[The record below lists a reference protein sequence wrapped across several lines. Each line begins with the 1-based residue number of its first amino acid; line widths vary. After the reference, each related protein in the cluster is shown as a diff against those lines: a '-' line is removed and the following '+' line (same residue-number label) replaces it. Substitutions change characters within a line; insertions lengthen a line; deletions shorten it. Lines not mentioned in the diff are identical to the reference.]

1 MRLWR
6 GKMKGQ
12 RVNPNNMNPMEMK
25 NMSSMMGMMNTMQKI
40 GKGKRKYS
48 IMLDKASKKF
58 MSKFIDEVK
67 KQFAGQET
75 APQQQGVVNFLDYLK
90 GQCDMKDRTEIRV
103 SYEELDFL
111 KKMLGDSV
119 RGMEGMKFK
128 WYQLIKKTMM
138 KVMLTQYKQLFD
150 AVNK

>member
-1 MRLWR
+1 
-6 GKMKGQ
+6 MKGQ

-40 GKGKRKYS
+40 GKGKRKYTV
-48 IMLDKASKKF
+48 MLDKASKKF

-67 KQFAGQET
+67 KQFAGQDM
-75 APQQQGVVNFLDYLK
+75 AASGQQGIVEFLDYLK
-90 GQCDMKDRTEIRV
+90 AQCDMKDRMEIRV

-111 KKMLGDSV
+111 KKMLSDSV
-119 RGMEGMKFK
+119 RGMEGMQFK
-128 WYQLIKKTMM
+128 WYQLIKKGMM
-138 KVMLTQYKQLFD
+138 KVMLTQYKQLLE

>member
-1 MRLWR
+1 
-6 GKMKGQ
+6 MKGQ

-40 GKGKRKYS
+40 GKGKRKYTVT
-48 IMLDKASKKF
+48 LDKANKKF
-58 MSKFIDEVK
+58 MSKFIEEVK

-75 APQQQGVVNFLDYLK
+75 APQQQGIVDFLNYLQT
-90 GQCDMKDRTEIRV
+90 QCDMKDRTEIRV

-111 KKMLGDSV
+111 KKMLSDSIK
-119 RGMEGMKFK
+119 GMETMEFK
-128 WYQLIKKTMM
+128 WYQLIRKGMM
-138 KVMLTQYKQLFD
+138 KAMLVQYKQLLE